1 MQDALLALP
10 RKVDH
15 WPGCTRAGFNS
26 FPILTF
32 FTGGSDQRRLT
43 AVQMH
48 HGQTVIREW

>member
-10 RKVDH
+10 RKVH
-15 WPGCTRAGFNS
+15 HRPSCTRAGFNS

-32 FTGGSDQRRLT
+32 LTGGSDQRRLT

-48 HGQTVIREW
+48 HGQTAIRYW